1 MDKPLFSEE
10 IKSVYEHSAIP
21 LAVYYVEGGR
31 FQTYLVSDGFC
42 RAYETTREDLVM
54 RLNGADPFVNILEKQ
69 EMAEAVRDFSDY
81 DAEYNIVFHEYVG
94 PNRRLITVHAIGNH
108 EYTPDGRRYS
118 VIRYHELS
126 DIAQRKLFRNEEEQ
140 LHMAL
145 DGLSRDF
152 DVIWLIDC
160 NDHTIT
166 LLQSKQGVGVVQG
179 AVEDARKLG
188 VYENAVA
195 GLIKTRIVEEDRER
209 LSKQL
214 SFEELEK
221 NVPETGVYSCNY
233 RQHDE
238 KGGYR
243 YLQMCFAKAEWNGV
257 RNFIVGIRNVE
268 SMIRQQLENQRKLEE
283 ALERAEAATKAK
295 SAFLFNM
302 SHDIRTPL
310 NAILGFVKLA
320 REKKDSDGKLEDY
333 LDKISIS
340 GEHLLSILNEVL
352 EMARIENNRLV
363 ITTDLYS
370 MDLFLS
376 DCKMMMEG
384 EMKKKNLTL
393 VTERDLPYPY
403 LYFDREH
410 MLEVCINILSNA
422 VKYTPPGGTI
432 RVSTVE
438 LPGDTLNERIVEF
451 VIEDTGCGMSED
463 FVEHA
468 FDAFERE
475 RTQHGSGV
483 PGTGLG
489 LAIVKRLVD
498 LMGGTIRI
506 ESKLGV
512 GTKVIMRLPMK
523 IGLES
528 EKKAEQTGVD
538 ISVIPAGMKIL
549 LAEDNELNAEIA
561 IELLSDRGFQVD
573 LAENGA
579 VCLEKYASAP
589 VGTYDVILMDVQ
601 MPVMDGYTATKQI
614 RQLDARRAMIPII
627 AMTANA
633 FKEDV
638 EKAMA
643 AGMDRHVAK
652 PIDVTKLEEA
662 LVSVL
667 KR

>member
-54 RLNGADPFVNILEKQ
+54 RLNGDDPFVNILEKQ
-69 EMAEAVRDFSDY
+69 EMIEAVRDFSDH

-376 DCKMMMEG
+376 DCKMMVEG

-498 LMGGTIRI
+498 LMGGSIAV
-506 ESKLGV
+506 ESKKGLGTTFNV
-512 GTKVIMRLPMK
+512 TIPLQRAQEVEMTETTTPSESSVSVA
-523 IGLES
+523 GLH
-528 EKKAEQTGVD
+528 VL
-538 ISVIPAGMKIL
+538 I
-549 LAEDNELNAEIA
+549 AEDMKMNAEVLADPLEIKE
-561 IELLSDRGFQVD
+561 ITSEW
-573 LAENGA
+573 AENGKIA
-579 VCLEKYASAP
+579 VEMLAQSEEHHFDA
-589 VGTYDVILMDVQ
+589 VLMDMR
-601 MPVMDGYTATKQI
+601 MPIMDGLTATREI
-614 RQLDARRAMIPII
+614 RKLDRTNAKEMPII
-627 AMTANA
+627 ALTANA
-633 FKEDV
+633 FEEDV
-638 EKAMA
+638 
-643 AGMDRHVAK
+643 
-652 PIDVTKLEEA
+652 
-662 LVSVL
+662 
-667 KR
+667 

>member
-10 IKSVYEHSAIP
+10 IRNLYEHSAIP
-21 LAVYYVEGGR
+21 IAVFYVKEGR
-31 FQTYLVSDGFC
+31 FCTYLVSDGIC
-42 RAYETTREDLVM
+42 KMYEATHEQMVS
-54 RLNGADPFVNILEKQ
+54 RLNSDDPFANIPEKQ
-69 EMAEAVRDFSDY
+69 EMLDAVRDFSEN

-94 PNRRLITVHAIGNH
+94 PNRRLITVHAVGDH

-126 DIAQRKLFRNEEEQ
+126 DVAQRKLFRNEEEK

-160 NDHTIT
+160 NDHTIS

-195 GLIKTRIVEEDRER
+195 GLIKTRIVEEDRDR
-209 LSKQL
+209 LAQQIT
-214 SFEELEK
+214 FEELEK
-221 NVPETGVYSCNY
+221 NVPETGVYSVNY

-238 KGGYR
+238 NGGYR
-243 YLQMCFAKAEWNGV
+243 YLQMCFARAEWNGV
-257 RNFIVGIRNVE
+257 RNFIVGIRNIE
-268 SMIRQQLENQRKLEE
+268 GMIRQQLEDKKRLED
-283 ALERAEAATKAK
+283 ALEKAEAATRAK

-320 REKKDSDGKLEDY
+320 REKKDSEGKLEDY

-363 ITTDLYS
+363 ISTDLYS
-370 MDLFLS
+370 IETFL
-376 DCKMMMEG
+376 DNCKMIMDG
-384 EMKKKNLTL
+384 EMNKKNIAFETK
-393 VTERDLPYPY
+393 RDLPYPY

-410 MLEVCINILSNA
+410 MMEVYINILSNA
-422 VKYTPPGGTI
+422 VKYTPPGGRI

-438 LPGDTLNERIVEF
+438 LPGNTLNERIVESC
-451 VIEDTGCGMSED
+451 VEDTGCGMTEE

-475 RTQHGSGV
+475 RTEHSTGA

-498 LMGGTIRI
+498 LMSGTIRI

-512 GTKVIMRLPMK
+512 GTKVITRIPLK

-528 EKKAEQTGVD
+528 EKQAEQTGVD
-538 ISVIPAGMKIL
+538 ISVIPKGMKIL
-549 LAEDNELNAEIA
+549 LVEDNELNAEIA
-561 IELLSDRGFQVD
+561 TELLIDRGFQVD
-573 LAENGA
+573 HAENGA
-579 VCLEKYASAP
+579 VCLEKYISAS

-601 MPVMDGYTATKQI
+601 MPIMNGYTATKQI
-614 RQLDARRAMIPII
+614 RQLDARRATIPII

-638 EKAMA
+638 EKALA

-652 PIDVTKLEEA
+652 PIDIAKLEEA